1 VEYQG
6 FIGPAYRSQAVNV
19 AGDRC
24 VNLYPERVESG
35 TGKSQWALYGTPG
48 TTLLCTL
55 GANVRCL
62 WGGDERMFAVAGSTL
77 YEINSS
83 GGIVT
88 TYTGSLGA
96 STNPAYIFAN
106 GTDILIIS
114 GTQAYKTNGTAVE
127 ALETVEADPLTAVS
141 GAYLDGYFIVLR
153 PDSNQINIS
162 GVLDITW
169 ADLDFAIR
177 TGGQDRC
184 NKIFVDHQQLWIFG
198 RKTTELWYNS
208 GNADFPFQRI
218 EGAWV
223 DQGLW
228 APDSVARIDNTI
240 LWLGGDERGV
250 GVVWRAAGYTPK
262 RVSTHAI
269 EYAIRTYSTTSDAI
283 GWGYQ
288 QGGHQFYVLTFP
300 TAAKTWVYDC
310 VTDQWH
316 ERAYNG
322 GAWMYYGCSTF
333 GGKQYVADGISGKIY
348 RLNPEAYTD
357 NGTAISRV
365 RQAPHLSNE
374 MKVVR
379 HNRLQLDM
387 DVGSVTSAPTM
398 SLAISDDGG
407 KTFTSEKSV
416 TAGGAGENKVRVIW
430 RKLGRARD
438 RVYRVTTTASEA
450 IAYTAAYIEIQQ
462 GDGS

>member
-1 VEYQG
+1 MEYPG

-24 VNLYPERVESG
+24 VNLYPELVESQ
-35 TGKSQWALYGTPG
+35 TGKSKWVLYGTPG
-48 TTLLCTL
+48 TTLFCTL

-62 WGGDERMFAVAGSTL
+62 WAGDERMFAIAGPTL

-83 GGIVT
+83 GSVIT
-88 TYTGSLGA
+88 TFTGSLGG
-96 STNPAYIFAN
+96 SNPAYIFSN
-106 GTDILIIS
+106 GSDLLIIS
-114 GTQAYKTNGTAVE
+114 GTQAYKTFGTAVV
-127 ALETVEADPLTAVS
+127 ALETVEADALTAVS

-162 GVLDITW
+162 GVLDLLFD
-169 ADLDFAIR
+169 DLDFALR

-228 APDSVARIDNTI
+228 APNSVARIDNSI

-250 GVVWRAAGYTPK
+250 GVVWRAVGYQPK
-262 RVSTHAI
+262 RVSTHAV
-269 EYAIRTYSTTSDAI
+269 EFAIRSYATTSDAI
-283 GWGYQ
+283 GWSYQ

-300 TAAKTWVYDC
+300 AAGKTWVYDT
-310 VTDQWH
+310 VADLWH
-316 ERAYNG
+316 ERSFNA
-322 GAWMYYGCSTF
+322 GAWMSYGCSTF
-333 GGKQYVADGISGKIY
+333 AGKQFVADGISGRIY
-348 RLNPEAYTD
+348 RLNPEVYSD
-357 NGTAISRV
+357 NGTAITRI

-374 MKVVR
+374 QKVTR

-387 DVGSVTSAPTM
+387 DVGTVTAAPAV

-407 KTFTSEKSV
+407 KTFTGEKSL
-416 TAGGAGENKVRVIW
+416 TAGASGETTKRLIW
-430 RKLGRARD
+430 RRLGRPRD
-438 RVYRVTTTASEA
+438 RVYRVTTAATEA
-450 IAYTAAYIEIQQ
+450 IAYTAAYIDIQQ